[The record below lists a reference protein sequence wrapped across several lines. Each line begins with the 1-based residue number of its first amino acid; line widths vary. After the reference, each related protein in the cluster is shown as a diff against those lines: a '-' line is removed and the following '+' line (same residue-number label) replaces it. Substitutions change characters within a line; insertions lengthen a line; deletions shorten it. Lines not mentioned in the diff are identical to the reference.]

1 MQDVVI
7 VGAVRTAG
15 GRMGGTIRDIG
26 PEELSRIIIQ
36 EAIKRAGI
44 EKESVDEVIWGQTK
58 QTADPANIARVAALK
73 ANLPIEVPAFT
84 VNRQCGSG
92 LQAIN
97 SAAQMIQCGLAD
109 IIVAGG
115 VESMSK
121 AAFYLTKA
129 RYGYNAGNGILYDY
143 NTESQ
148 PGSQPREMFGTFNM
162 GETAENLATKY
173 NISREEQDEFAFT
186 SQKRAFA
193 AITEGRFEE
202 EITPVWVPNK
212 KGDPICFEVDEHP
225 RKVTME
231 KLAKLGPAFKKG
243 GTVTAGNSS
252 GRNDGAAGM
261 ILMSD
266 KEAAR
271 RNIKPLAI
279 IRGQGT
285 GGVDPRIMGM
295 GPVPACKKALKVAG
309 LTLNDIGLIEL
320 NEAFAAQSLA
330 VIKEMG
336 IDRSITNVNGGAIAL
351 GHPLGCSGARILVTL
366 VHEMYRRKVQYGLA
380 TLCCAG
386 GQGITT
392 VIEGV

>member
-15 GRMGGTIRDIG
+15 GKMGGTIQNVG
-26 PEELSRIIIQ
+26 AAELSSLIIN
-36 EAIKRAGI
+36 EALKRAGI

-58 QTADPANIARVAALK
+58 QTADPANIARFAALK
-73 ANLPIEVPAFT
+73 SGLPIETPAYT
-84 VNRQCGSG
+84 VHRQCGSG
-92 LQAIN
+92 MQAVN

-115 VESMSK
+115 VESMST

-129 RYGYNAGNGILYDY
+129 RFGYTAGNGVLYDY

-148 PGSQPREMFGTFNM
+148 PGSQPRDMFGTFNM
-162 GETAENLATKY
+162 GETAENLAEQY
-173 NISREEQDEFAFT
+173 NISREAQDEFAFT
-186 SQKRAFA
+186 SQERAYA
-193 AITEGRFEE
+193 AITEGRFKE
-202 EITPVWVPNK
+202 EITPVWLPNK
-212 KGDPICFEVDEHP
+212 KGDPIPFEVDEHP
-225 RKVTME
+225 RRVTME
-231 KLAKLGPAFKKG
+231 QLAKLPAVFRKG
-243 GTVTAGNSS
+243 GTVTAGNAS

-261 ILMSD
+261 IIMSA
-266 KEAAR
+266 KEAAK
-271 RNIKPLAI
+271 RNIKPLAV
-279 IRGQGT
+279 IRGQGSA
-285 GGVDPRIMGM
+285 GVDPKIMGI
-295 GPVPACKKALKVAG
+295 GPVPSTKKALKVAG
-309 LTLNDIGLIEL
+309 LTLDDIGLIEL

-336 IDRSITNVNGGAIAL
+336 LDRSITNVNGGAIAL

-366 VHEMYRRKVQYGLA
+366 IHEMRRRKVKYGLG

-392 VIEGV
+392 VIEAF

>member
-15 GRMGGTIRDIG
+15 GKMGGTIQNVG
-26 PEELSRIIIQ
+26 AAELSSLIIN
-36 EAIKRAGI
+36 EALKRAGI

-58 QTADPANIARVAALK
+58 QTADPANIARFAALK
-73 ANLPIEVPAFT
+73 SGLPIETPAYT
-84 VNRQCGSG
+84 VHRQCGSG
-92 LQAIN
+92 MQAVN

-115 VESMSK
+115 VESMST

-129 RYGYNAGNGILYDY
+129 RFGYTAGNGVLYDY

-148 PGSQPREMFGTFNM
+148 PGSQPRDMFGTFNM
-162 GETAENLATKY
+162 GETAENLAEQY
-173 NISREEQDEFAFT
+173 NISREAQDEFAFT
-186 SQKRAFA
+186 SQERAYA
-193 AITEGRFEE
+193 AITEGRFKE
-202 EITPVWVPNK
+202 EITPVWLPNK
-212 KGDPICFEVDEHP
+212 KGDPIPFEVDEHP
-225 RKVTME
+225 RRVTME
-231 KLAKLGPAFKKG
+231 QLAKLPAVFRKG
-243 GTVTAGNSS
+243 GTVTAGNAS

-261 ILMSD
+261 IIMSA
-266 KEAAR
+266 KEAAK
-271 RNIKPLAI
+271 RNIKPLAV
-279 IRGQGT
+279 IRGQGSA
-285 GGVDPRIMGM
+285 GVDPKIMGI
-295 GPVPACKKALKVAG
+295 GPIPSTKKALKVAG
-309 LTLNDIGLIEL
+309 LTLDDIGLIEL

-336 IDRSITNVNGGAIAL
+336 LDRSITNVNGGAIAL

-366 VHEMYRRKVQYGLA
+366 IHEMRRRKVKYGLG

-392 VIEGV
+392 VIEAF